1 MSLGAMRECYR
12 AQKLGNFSL
21 KSDWKYSSNV
31 VLKKYIEDVDKSVL
45 FEDITLQME
54 SKLWA
59 NEYNRRNPPK
69 KIDVMQICIVQLIG
83 TYLAFFWREN
93 IFSDREDAPFFQM
106 ENFIDGKYV
115 KYNSNSGFIGN
126 DRMTPQTFSHFTFE
140 VSNR

>member
-1 MSLGAMRECYR
+1 MRECYR

-21 KSDWKYSSNV
+21 KSNWKYASNV

-69 KIDVMQICIVQLIG
+69 KIDVMQICIVHLIG
-83 TYLAFFWREN
+83 SNLLLVDFDFFR
-93 IFSDREDAPFFQM
+93 SP
-106 ENFIDGKYV
+106 
-115 KYNSNSGFIGN
+115 
-126 DRMTPQTFSHFTFE
+126 
-140 VSNR
+140 

>member
-1 MSLGAMRECYR
+1 MRECYR

-21 KSDWKYSSNV
+21 KSDWKYASNV

-83 TYLAFFWREN
+83 TLLVLFWMSNVFFR
-93 IFSDREDAPFFQM
+93 SR
-106 ENFIDGKYV
+106 
-115 KYNSNSGFIGN
+115 
-126 DRMTPQTFSHFTFE
+126 
-140 VSNR
+140 

>member
-1 MSLGAMRECYR
+1 MRGCYR

-21 KSDWKYSSNV
+21 KSDWKYASNV

-83 TYLAFFWREN
+83 TNFVV
-93 IFSDREDAPFFQM
+93 FSM
-106 ENFIDGKYV
+106 
-115 KYNSNSGFIGN
+115 
-126 DRMTPQTFSHFTFE
+126 
-140 VSNR
+140 

>member
-1 MSLGAMRECYR
+1 MRECYR

-21 KSDWKYSSNV
+21 KSDWKYASNV

-83 TYLAFFWREN
+83 TLLVLFWMSNFFFR
-93 IFSDREDAPFFQM
+93 SR
-106 ENFIDGKYV
+106 
-115 KYNSNSGFIGN
+115 
-126 DRMTPQTFSHFTFE
+126 
-140 VSNR
+140 

>member
-21 KSDWKYSSNV
+21 KSDWKYASNV

-83 TYLAFFWREN
+83 TILVSFWMSNVFFR
-93 IFSDREDAPFFQM
+93 SR
-106 ENFIDGKYV
+106 
-115 KYNSNSGFIGN
+115 
-126 DRMTPQTFSHFTFE
+126 
-140 VSNR
+140 

>member
-1 MSLGAMRECYR
+1 MRECFR

-21 KSDWKYSSNV
+21 KSDWKYASNV

-83 TYLAFFWREN
+83 TLLVLFWMSNVFFR
-93 IFSDREDAPFFQM
+93 SR
-106 ENFIDGKYV
+106 
-115 KYNSNSGFIGN
+115 
-126 DRMTPQTFSHFTFE
+126 
-140 VSNR
+140 